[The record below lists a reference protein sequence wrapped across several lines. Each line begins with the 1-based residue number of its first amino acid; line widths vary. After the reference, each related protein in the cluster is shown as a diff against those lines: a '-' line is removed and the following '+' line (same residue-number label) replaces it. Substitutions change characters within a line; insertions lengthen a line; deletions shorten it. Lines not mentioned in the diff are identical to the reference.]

1 MINFDQSAGCSD
13 GTLLRRDEQEIL
25 VDKAKTTN
33 RGAVGGVSTAR
44 VTTILLLPIIT
55 ICWILLVD
63 PRLFGH

>member
-1 MINFDQSAGCSD
+1 MINFDQSAGCRD

-33 RGAVGGVSTAR
+33 RGVVGGVSTAR

-63 PRLFGH
+63 PRLFGY

>member
-1 MINFDQSAGCSD
+1 MINFDQFAGCRD